1 MENLAS
7 YTVYN
12 ASAGSGKTYT
22 LVRDFLAILL
32 KQKDAFYFKQVLAIT
47 FTNKASAEMKQRI
60 LENLQCFSTEAVND
74 MKRELMGQT
83 GLDATT
89 FAHRS
94 QAILEAMLQDYSSLN
109 ITTIDSFTHRIIRS
123 FAFDFGLT
131 SDFDIELD
139 APKILQEAVDVVISQ
154 IGIDEKLTQVLVSF
168 ALQKSDED
176 KSWDISKNLFEFSK
190 ILLNETDK
198 HEFESV
204 ADVSLE
210 NFNSLRQSLISTYKG
225 MEQNM
230 QQIGRNALDVIAQNE
245 IDPGD
250 FFRSMLPN
258 YFASLSN
265 NWEDAK
271 FFDEN
276 SLHQNMEDGIFYAK
290 SKSNVIKSRID
301 QVIPQLTDLYS
312 QSERLVSDLILHQLW
327 IESIFPMT
335 VLKYV
340 FDAME
345 NLKKDYNIQL
355 ISDFNDLIQKK
366 IKDEPAPFIYERL
379 GEKFKHYFIDEMQD
393 TSKLQWDNL
402 IALIDNVLS
411 QEQGSLLLVGDTKQS
426 IYRWRGSNPEQFMAL
441 SDSQIQGPFQVDK
454 NVLYLDSNYRSFT
467 EVIKFNNDFFT
478 HIANALQNERYGQ
491 LYEKETFQKSN
502 AQQGGYVQIDFLV
515 KDKEDEEKSLLYPK
529 KVLEIIEHLDPAWT
543 WKDVCVLVRKNTQG
557 TAIAQYLTQNGID
570 IISSE
575 SLLLSQNPGIVFL
588 IQTIRTLYNPR
599 DLESR
604 FDMLDF
610 LYTHLAVT
618 ASRHEFYEKLMPL
631 EASEFYEALSTF
643 HLEFKYEKWMQKS
656 LYDGLEYLIRS
667 FKLNTKSDVYI
678 QFFLDYAMEFQAKN
692 GSDWLGFLN
701 DWELHKE
708 KLSISI
714 PEGKNAVRIMT
725 VHKAKGLQFPIVIF
739 PYDLSIYELKF
750 DKVWYHFEDATSY
763 EDISKLLIKFDERL
777 KYTDKIGKQLHTNF
791 REKQEFDNFNLLYVA
806 LTRAV
811 EQLYIVTDFGLNSQG
826 QLKMKYYSGLFTRF
840 LQSLGLF
847 QENLLHYSFGS
858 HYRMPLIEKKE
869 ICKVEKP
876 GNEVLEQMISSELSD
891 HKLVFYTKSSLLWDT
906 EQGKAI
912 HFGNLIHEMLSQI
925 ITTDDIPMVV
935 QQYISKGLLNLE
947 ESTWL
952 QGKLEE
958 LCKHPQLQKY
968 FDLPY
973 QVKCESELFTPDGN
987 IHIPDRIVFFNE
999 KEVGILDYKTGIPME
1014 THQYQIDLYA
1024 QILTEMGFEVVEKWL
1039 VYIGDQLNII

>member
-1 MENLAS
+1 MENLAT

-32 KQKDAFYFKQVLAIT
+32 KQKDAFYFRQVLAIT
-47 FTNKASAEMKQRI
+47 FTNKASAEMKQRV
-60 LENLQCFSTEAVND
+60 LENLKCFSTEAVND
-74 MKRELMGQT
+74 MKRELMGLT

-89 FAHRS
+89 FAKRS
-94 QAILEAMLQDYSSLN
+94 LEILEAILQDYSSLN

-139 APKILQEAVDVVISQ
+139 AAKILQEAVDVVISQ
-154 IGIDEKLTQVLVSF
+154 IGVDEKLTQVLVSF

-198 HEFESV
+198 KEFESI

-210 NFNSLRQSLISTYKG
+210 DFDKLRQNLISTYKKI
-225 MEQNM
+225 EKNM
-230 QQIGRNALDVIAQNE
+230 SQIGANALDIIAQNDLE
-245 IDPGD
+245 AED
-250 FFRSMLPN
+250 FYRSMLPN
-258 YFASLSN
+258 FFKTLSS
-265 NWEDAK
+265 NWENAK

-276 SLHQNMEDGIFYAK
+276 TLRQNMEDGIFYAK
-290 SKSNVIKSRID
+290 AKSDLIKSRID
-301 QVIPQLTDLYS
+301 QISPQLSDLYFK
-312 QSERLVSDLILHQLW
+312 SEKLFPDLILHQLW

-340 FDAME
+340 FEAME

-393 TSKLQWDNL
+393 TSTLQWQNL
-402 IALIDNVLS
+402 LSLIENALS
-411 QEQGSLLLVGDTKQS
+411 QEGGSLLLVGDTKQS
-426 IYRWRGSNPEQFMAL
+426 IYRWRGSNPEQFMTL
-441 SDSQIQGPFQVDK
+441 SDRQIQGPFQVDK
-454 NVLYLDSNYRSFT
+454 NVLYLDTNYRSFT
-467 EVIKFNNDFFT
+467 EIIKFNNDFFA
-478 HIANALQNERYGQ
+478 HIADALQNEGYRQ

-502 AQQGGYVQIDFLV
+502 TQQGGYVQIDFLI
-515 KDKEDEEKSLLYPK
+515 KEKEDDEKSLLYPK
-529 KVLEIIEHLDPAWT
+529 KVLDILKNLDPAWA

-557 TAIAQYLTQNGID
+557 IAIAQYLTQNGIA

-575 SLLLSQNPGIVFL
+575 SLLLSQNPTIVFL

-610 LYTHLAVT
+610 LYTHLAIT
-618 ASRHEFYEKLMPL
+618 ESRHAFYEKLMPL
-631 EASEFYEALSTF
+631 EVSEFYDSLTAF

-678 QFFLDYAMEFQAKN
+678 QFFLDYAMEFQVKN

-701 DWELHKE
+701 DWELQKE

-725 VHKAKGLQFPIVIF
+725 VHKAKGLQFPVVIF

-750 DKVWYHFEDATSY
+750 DKVWYDLEKATSY
-763 EDISKLLIKFDERL
+763 EGIDKLLIKFDEKL
-777 KYTDKIGKQLHTNF
+777 KYTDAIGKQLHTNF
-791 REKQEFDNFNLLYVA
+791 REKQELDNFNLLYVA

-811 EQLYIVTDFGLNSQG
+811 EQLYIVTDFGLDSKG

-858 HYRMPLIEKKE
+858 PYRMPLLEKKE
-869 ICKVEKP
+869 ICNVEKP

-906 EQGKAI
+906 EQEKAI

-925 ITTDDIPMVV
+925 ITTDDISMVV
-935 QQYISKGLLNLE
+935 RQYTSKGLLTLE
-947 ESTWL
+947 ESMEL
-952 QGKLEE
+952 QGKLEAM
-958 LCKHPQLQKY
+958 CQHPQLQKY
-968 FDLPY
+968 FDQPY
-973 QVKCESELFTPDGN
+973 QVKCESELFTPDGS

-999 KEVGILDYKTGIPME
+999 KEVGILDYKTGIPLE
-1014 THQYQIDLYA
+1014 THQFQIDLYA

-1039 VYIGDQLNII
+1039 VYLGEKLNIK

>member
-1 MENLAS
+1 MENLAT

-32 KQKDAFYFKQVLAIT
+32 KQKDAFYFRQVLAIT

-74 MKRELMGQT
+74 MKRELMLLS

-89 FAHRS
+89 FAKRS
-94 QAILEAMLQDYSSLN
+94 QVILEAILQDYSSLN

-131 SDFDIELD
+131 SDFDVELD
-139 APKILQEAVDVVISQ
+139 AAKILQEAVDVVISK

-198 HEFESV
+198 KEFESI

-210 NFNSLRQSLISTYKG
+210 DFNKLRQNLISAYKKI
-225 MEQNM
+225 EENM
-230 QQIGRNALDVIAQNE
+230 SQIGANALDIIAQNDLE
-245 IDPGD
+245 AGD
-250 FFRSMLPN
+250 FYRSMLPN
-258 YFASLSN
+258 FFKTLSN
-265 NWEDAK
+265 NWENAK

-276 SLHQNMEDGIFYAK
+276 TLRQNMEDGIFYAK
-290 SKSNVIKSRID
+290 SKSDLIKSRID
-301 QVIPQLTDLYS
+301 QISPQLSDLYFK
-312 QSERLVSDLILHQLW
+312 SEKLFPDLILHQLW

-340 FDAME
+340 FEAME

-393 TSKLQWDNL
+393 TSTLQWQNL
-402 IALIDNVLS
+402 LSLIENALS
-411 QEQGSLLLVGDTKQS
+411 QEGGSLLLVGDTKQS
-426 IYRWRGSNPEQFMAL
+426 IYRWRGSNPEQFMTL
-441 SDSQIQGPFQVDK
+441 SDPQIQGPFQVDK
-454 NVLYLDSNYRSFT
+454 NVLYLDTNYRSFT
-467 EVIKFNNDFFT
+467 EIIKFNNDFFA
-478 HIANALQNERYGQ
+478 HIANALQNEGYGQ

-502 AQQGGYVQIDFLV
+502 TQKGGYVQIDFLI
-515 KDKEDEEKSLLYPK
+515 KDKEDDEKSLLYPK
-529 KVLEIIEHLDPAWT
+529 KVLDILKNLDPAWA
-543 WKDVCVLVRKNTQG
+543 WKDVCVLVRKNAQG
-557 TAIAQYLTQNGID
+557 IAIAQYLTQNGIA

-575 SLLLSQNPGIVFL
+575 SLLLSQNPTIVFL

-604 FDMLDF
+604 FDMLNF
-610 LYTHLAVT
+610 LYTHLAIT
-618 ASRHEFYEKLMPL
+618 ESRHAFYEKLMPL
-631 EASEFYEALSTF
+631 EVSEFYDSLTAF

-678 QFFLDYAMEFQAKN
+678 QFFLDYVMEFQAKN
-692 GSDWLGFLN
+692 GSDWSGFLD
-701 DWELHKE
+701 DWELKKE

-725 VHKAKGLQFPIVIF
+725 VHKAKGLQFPVVIF
-739 PYDLSIYELKF
+739 PYDLSIYEHKF
-750 DKVWYHFEDATSY
+750 EKVWYDLEKATSY
-763 EDISKLLIKFDERL
+763 EGISKLLIKFDEKL
-777 KYTDKIGKQLHTNF
+777 KYTDAIGKQLHTHF
-791 REKQEFDNFNLLYVA
+791 REKQELDNFNLLYVA
-806 LTRAV
+806 LTRAI
-811 EQLYIVTDFGLNSQG
+811 EQLYVVTDFGLNSQG
-826 QLKMKYYSGLFTRF
+826 QVKMKYYSGLFTRF
-840 LQSLGLF
+840 LQSLGLY
-847 QENLLHYSFGS
+847 QESQLQYCFGS
-858 HYRMPLIEKKE
+858 QNRMPFLEKKE
-869 ICKVEKP
+869 ICIVKKP
-876 GNEVLEQMISSELSD
+876 INEDLEHMISTELSE

-935 QQYISKGLLNLE
+935 RQYTSKGLLTLE
-947 ESTWL
+947 ESMEL
-952 QGKLEE
+952 QGKLEAM
-958 LCKHPQLQKY
+958 CKHPQLQKY
-968 FDLPY
+968 FDQPY
-973 QVKCESELFTPDGN
+973 QVKCESELFTPDGS

-999 KEVGILDYKTGIPME
+999 KEVGILDYKTGIPSE
-1014 THQYQIDLYA
+1014 THQFQIDLYA
-1024 QILTEMGFEVVEKWL
+1024 QILTDMGFEVVEKWL
-1039 VYIGDQLNII
+1039 VYIGDQMKII